1 MPLDLSSYI
10 SVKYT
15 NGESKFYCLSRG
27 DIGNSFRG
35 DANIMEI
42 SLGKGIRRIPC
53 GAFVNCTSL
62 TTVRL
67 SSSLKIIERN
77 SFLGCSS
84 LQQVEADEPINEVDC
99 WLDPRRVSKF
109 SMSNP
114 SPEELADALQNGYA
128 LDLYYNGEYSV
139 HYWD

>member
-1 MPLDLSSYI
+1 MPLDLSSY
-10 SVKYT
+10 
-15 NGESKFYCLSRG
+15 
-27 DIGNSFRG
+27 
-35 DANIMEI
+35 
-42 SLGKGIRRIPC
+42 IRRIPC

-67 SSSLKIIERN
+67 SSSLKNIERN

-84 LQQVEADEPINEVDC
+84 LQQVEANDPINEVDC

-128 LDLYYNGEYSV
+128 LDLYYNGDYND